1 MGRFLKLPKVTSMK
15 NLGEHLNEVFADRS
29 KMEAAP
35 SLQIIVLP
43 ESIIVNQ
50 VGSMVVVSVVALGNQ
65 WLVAGW
71 SHSLVQAACKPG
83 AQSKHGWVLFASYCL
98 WLFKSREEWM
108 SGVFK
113 KYQTLN
119 QVSTFLALIYTQ
131 CLWSVHCVLFALVP
145 EVFPANVQFETHMME
160 FLKHGYRSSIGNCEV
175 RFPLATGDR
184 RILPFTVGLDD
195 GFVKIL
201 LMFSIVAFTRELE
214 IEMKDDDGSLKRV
227 LESFR
232 SVRCSYTFFENPSHH
247 FLHSLSYLVIFVNIS
262 TFGFLLWE
270 VVNVHMLCWACNCC
284 QLRNPMG
291 NSGEASSKSHQHHGG
306 HQGNDCCGKT
316 AQPPRSGCTQGHSW
330 QGDCWIQQIL
340 LQQAPQNW
348 LHPPEFDIQSVL

>member
-108 SGVFK
+108 SGGFK

-145 EVFPANVQFETHMME
+145 EVFPSNVQFETHMME
-160 FLKHGYRSSIGNCEV
+160 WIPEAWVSFFHWELWSPISFGYWGPAHPTIHGW
-175 RFPLATGDR
+175 TGW
-184 RILPFTVGLDD
+184 RICQDPSDVLHSCFYPGVGDWNEGWWWQFEAGVGELPFSSVFLH
-195 GFVKIL
+195 L
-201 LMFSIVAFTRELE
+201 LWKPFTSFFAFPQLLSYICKHFNLWVFTL
-214 IEMKDDDGSLKRV
+214 GSSK
-227 LESFR
+227 
-232 SVRCSYTFFENPSHH
+232 CSYVV
-247 FLHSLSYLVIFVNIS
+247 LGLQ
-262 TFGFLLWE
+262 LLPTKKP
-270 VVNVHMLCWACNCC
+270 N
-284 QLRNPMG
+284 G
-291 NSGEASSKSHQHHGG
+291 
-306 HQGNDCCGKT
+306 
-316 AQPPRSGCTQGHSW
+316 
-330 QGDCWIQQIL
+330 
-340 LQQAPQNW
+340 
-348 LHPPEFDIQSVL
+348 